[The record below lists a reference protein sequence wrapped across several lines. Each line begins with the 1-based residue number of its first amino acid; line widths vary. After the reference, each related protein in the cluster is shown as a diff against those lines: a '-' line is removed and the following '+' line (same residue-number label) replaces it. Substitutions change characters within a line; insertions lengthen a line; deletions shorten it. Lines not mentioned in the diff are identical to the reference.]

1 VETGGKAVETDPVVV
16 FGKLLKAL
24 RERAGM
30 SQKQL
35 ADVVNYSASFIS
47 AIETGSKPAKYAL
60 VQRLDRAL
68 NGGGGLIAVWP
79 LTTVGTYPS
88 WFARVAEL
96 EREAFKIHEWEVRVI
111 PGLLQTAEY
120 ARIMMRAGRPTDD
133 EENIERDVTAR
144 VDRQEIFTSESPPIA
159 WFIID
164 ESVLH
169 RSIGGPHVMRAQLEK
184 LEQMSGMPNV
194 VIQIM
199 PCDIGSHPGIE
210 GPLRILEFHDS
221 PPIWYTE
228 GWYSGR
234 IVETPQEVASAMTCF
249 DLMKASALSPGES
262 SRAIASIRS
271 KQYEGTGL
279 A

>member
-1 VETGGKAVETDPVVV
+1 VETDPILV
-16 FGKLLKAL
+16 FGKVLKAL

-35 ADVVNYSASFIS
+35 ADIVNYSASFIS
-47 AIETGSKPAKYAL
+47 AIENGTKPAKFSL
-60 VQRLDRAL
+60 VQQLDRAL
-68 NGGGGLIAVWP
+68 NGGGALMAVWP
-79 LTTVGTYPS
+79 ITTVGTYPS

-96 EREAFKIHEWEVRVI
+96 EREAFKIHEWEVRVV

-120 ARIMMRAGRPTDD
+120 ARAMMRAGRPTDD
-133 EENIERDVTAR
+133 DESIERDVTAR
-144 VDRQEIFTSESPPIA
+144 IDRQEIFTSDSPPIA
-159 WFIID
+159 WFVID

-169 RSIGGPHVMRAQLEK
+169 RSIGGPHVMRQQLER
-184 LEQMSGMPNV
+184 LEQISEMPTV
-194 VIQIM
+194 LIQVM
-199 PCDIGSHPGIE
+199 PSDIGSHPGIE

-234 IVETPQEVASAMTCF
+234 IVETPREVASAMTCF
-249 DLMKASALSPGES
+249 DLVKASALSPGES
-262 SRAIASIRS
+262 MRAIASIRS

>member
-1 VETGGKAVETDPVVV
+1 METDPILV
-16 FGKLLKAL
+16 FGKVLKAL

-35 ADVVNYSASFIS
+35 ADMVNYSASFIS
-47 AIETGSKPAKYAL
+47 AIENGAKPAKFSL
-60 VQRLDRAL
+60 VQRLDQAL
-68 NGGGGLIAVWP
+68 NAGGALIVVWP

-96 EREAFKIHEWEVRVI
+96 EREAFKIHEWEMRVV
-111 PGLLQTAEY
+111 PGLLQTVEY
-120 ARIMMRAGRPTDD
+120 ARVVMRAARPTDD
-133 EENIERDVTAR
+133 DESTERDVTAR
-144 VDRQEIFTSESPPIA
+144 IDRQEMFTSDSPPFA

-164 ESVLH
+164 ESVLR

-184 LEQMSGMPNV
+184 LEHMAEMPNV

-199 PCDIGSHPGIE
+199 PSDIGSHPGIE
-210 GPLRILEFHDS
+210 GPLRILEFRDS